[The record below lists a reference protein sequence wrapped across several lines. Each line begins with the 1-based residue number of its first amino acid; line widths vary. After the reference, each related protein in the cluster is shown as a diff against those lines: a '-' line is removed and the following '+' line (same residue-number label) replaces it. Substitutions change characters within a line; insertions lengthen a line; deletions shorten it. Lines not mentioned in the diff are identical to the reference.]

1 MRNLGVS
8 AAEAD
13 LLKAGGTVRDFQKEQ
28 VEAALAPGVQ
38 FLVEEI
44 HRALSFYWRSDAED
58 PLAAVYLSGGTARTE
73 GLTRVL
79 GERLETPVE
88 LVKPLER
95 VTIAGNVDPT
105 FARDNASSLAVT
117 VGLAARRPGDKS

>member
-1 MRNLGVS
+1 M
-8 AAEAD
+8 
-13 LLKAGGTVRDFQKEQ
+13 LKAGGTVRDFQREQ

-73 GLTRVL
+73 GLTRAL
-79 GERLETPVE
+79 GNRLETPVE
-88 LVKPLER
+88 LAKPVER
-95 VTIAGNVDPT
+95 VSFGGGVDAD
-105 FARDNASSLAVT
+105 FVRENASSLAVT
-117 VGLAARRPGDKS
+117 VGLASRRPGDKS

>member
-8 AAEAD
+8 ATEAE
-13 LLKAGGTVRDFQKEQ
+13 LLKAGGRVRDFEREQ

-88 LVKPLER
+88 LAKPLER
-95 VTIAGNVDPT
+95 VTLGSGVDAN
-105 FARDNASSLAVT
+105 FVRDNASSLAVT
-117 VGLAARRPGDKS
+117 VGLASRRPGDKS

>member
-8 AAEAD
+8 ASEAE
-13 LLKAGGTVRDFQKEQ
+13 LLKAGGTVRDFQREQ

-58 PLAAVYLSGGTARTE
+58 PLAAVYLSGVRPYE

-88 LVKPLER
+88 LAKPLER
-95 VTIAGNVDPT
+95 VILGSGVDAN
-105 FARDNASSLAVT
+105 FVRDNASSLAVT
-117 VGLAARRPGDKS
+117 VGLASRRPGDKS